1 MLNLS
6 IIQGITEHCIRLLSY
21 TENLRRDEL
30 TKEAH
35 EYAEQ
40 LFPSLRKLFIASMM
54 HTKQLIC
61 ISGLQGAGKTTL
73 MKNFYGI
80 SGELMN
86 ISLGRGERVPVLITE
101 GNVTTPHI
109 TAITIRKDEN
119 DNYTEM
125 EVSLLHE
132 DEIIR
137 ATKGEDP
144 TIMYLEI
151 TVPYKHTHNSGV
163 SFMLLPGFEK
173 KNEYWNNL
181 IEFSVN
187 SSDAAVFVF
196 NETSFSN
203 ADNEDYLNRIEKKFG
218 DNVVYVIT
226 GSDNSLDNNAQVKN
240 TCIDVLKIKQPDRV
254 VCVGQYNDNAKND
267 EWIAAFKSAI
277 DKYAIYETQARHKN
291 DLYIYEELKGL
302 KDTLYKILGVLSN
315 GDTFEESDY
324 RNHSLLKAF
333 DQAVLKKRKELARYI
348 DGQFTMAKSISVNS
362 IAEQLDAQPW
372 YKNLKRTF
380 FGPNIRE
387 QYIETRKIIDSS
399 LKKGAVCLPELYLG
413 KALEQSLQ
421 AIDSSTSPNALQL
434 LVDTSEDDNGKRVL
448 LESEDTTAAINDV
461 CALIQVPHKN
471 AERSPIQTDNTKR
484 LLKAVAEVITYY
496 YSLQSYEDLTNKTTG
511 LAYYEPARSLL
522 TGKDVV
528 AGAESSKKL
537 AVGLAGVMGI
547 DILGD
552 GSLNLISQIAA
563 TCGVSLTTASLAAF
577 VLMGAGVVVAVKK
590 DLNRM
595 QRADFDSARMVVC
608 DIYDNIQREAL
619 ERFDIFTNEVRERIE
634 DNLAD
639 LGGDRRVIM
648 TNYNAKVEVNFLLDW
663 LNDILKDYLSESH
676 DIKSYF
682 SR

>member
-40 LFPSLRKLFIASMM
+40 LFPSLRKLLIASMM

-61 ISGLQGAGKTTL
+61 VSGLQGAGKTTL

-80 SGELMN
+80 SDELMN

-101 GNVTTPHI
+101 GNVTSPHI

-119 DNYTEM
+119 DNFNEM

-132 DEIIR
+132 DEIIS

-226 GSDNSLDNNAQVKN
+226 GSDNSLDDNAQVKN
-240 TCIDVLKIKQPDRV
+240 TCIDVLKVKQPDRV
-254 VCVGQYNDNAKND
+254 VCVGQYNDNTKND

-291 DLYIYEELKGL
+291 DSYIYEELKRL
-302 KDTLYKILGVLSN
+302 TDTLYKILGVLNN
-315 GDTFEESDY
+315 GDTFEEYDY
-324 RNHSLLKAF
+324 HNHSLLKAF
-333 DQAVLKKRKELARYI
+333 DQAVLKKRKELAHYI
-348 DGQFTMAKSISVNS
+348 DGQFAEAKDLSIKSV
-362 IAEQLDAQPW
+362 EKQLVAKPW
-372 YKNLKRTF
+372 YKNLRRTF
-380 FGPNIRE
+380 FGPNVRDH
-387 QYIETRKIIDSS
+387 IETREIIESS
-399 LKKGAVCLPELYLG
+399 LKDEAISLPELYLG
-413 KALEQSLQ
+413 KAIKQSIQ
-421 AIDSSTSPNALQL
+421 AIDSSTSPNALQQL
-434 LVDTSEDDNGKRVL
+434 IDTTDDNNGKRVL
-448 LESEDTTAAINDV
+448 VKSEVTTAAIDDV
-461 CALIQVPHKN
+461 CALIQVPQKDT
-471 AERSPIQTDNTKR
+471 ERLPIKTKNTKKW
-484 LLKAVAEVITYY
+484 LKEHKVEIITYTATGISIIGLGLIY
-496 YSLQSYEDLTNKTTG
+496 NDLSLIMD
-511 LAYYEPARSLL
+511 
-522 TGKDVV
+522 GKP
-528 AGAESSKKL
+528 L
-537 AVGLAGVMGI
+537 I
-547 DILGD
+547 Q
-552 GSLNLISQIAA
+552 NLI
-563 TCGVSLTTASLAAF
+563 G
-577 VLMGAGVVVAVKK
+577 K
-590 DLNRM
+590 
-595 QRADFDSARMVVC
+595 
-608 DIYDNIQREAL
+608 
-619 ERFDIFTNEVRERIE
+619 
-634 DNLAD
+634 
-639 LGGDRRVIM
+639 
-648 TNYNAKVEVNFLLDW
+648 
-663 LNDILKDYLSESH
+663 
-676 DIKSYF
+676 
-682 SR
+682 